1 MPAKILVVDD
11 EVHLARIIQFTLE
24 HEGFDV
30 TIAFDGEEAIAKAWE
45 ESPDLIILDLMLPVI
60 DGYRVCNILKEQE
73 YFSNTPIMILSG
85 RDPGEEQLDEPA
97 NADYFMSK
105 PFNTE
110 DLIATVTMLLVRSAT
125 PDATVL
131 RSGCE

>member
-1 MPAKILVVDD
+1 
-11 EVHLARIIQFTLE
+11 
-24 HEGFDV
+24 
-30 TIAFDGEEAIAKAWE
+30 
-45 ESPDLIILDLMLPVI
+45 MLPVI

-85 RDPGEEQLDEPA
+85 RDPSDEHITEPA

-110 DLIATVTMLLVRSAT
+110 DLITTVTTLLVRSKNVEAQV
-125 PDATVL
+125 P
-131 RSGCE
+131 GGE